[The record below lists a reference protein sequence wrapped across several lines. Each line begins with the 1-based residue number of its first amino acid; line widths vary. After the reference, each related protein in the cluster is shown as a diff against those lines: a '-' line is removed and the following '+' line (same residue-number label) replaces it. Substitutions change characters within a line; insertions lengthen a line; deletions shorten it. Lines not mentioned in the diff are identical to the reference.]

1 MNIIKYGF
9 VFALRLR
16 LRLRLRKINII
27 KSAILVFIWALSVNS
42 LVISNTKL
50 ASLNSMVR
58 KPRMF

>member
-9 VFALRLR
+9 VFA

>member
-9 VFALRLR
+9 VFA

-27 KSAILVFIWALSVNS
+27 KSAILVFIWTLSVNS
-42 LVISNTKL
+42 LAISNTKL